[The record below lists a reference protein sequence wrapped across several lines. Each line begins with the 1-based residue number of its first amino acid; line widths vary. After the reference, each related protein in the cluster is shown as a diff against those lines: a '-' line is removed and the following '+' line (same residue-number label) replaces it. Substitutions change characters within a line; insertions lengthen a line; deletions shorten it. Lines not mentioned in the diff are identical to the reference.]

1 MFVLHEGKSK
11 HLSPFKNRRIVT
23 KAGSQQK
30 IRGLTRKQ
38 AQAAPRVKQQAAIPR
53 LPAFP
58 KQQSLSSL
66 SLSHNCTFSHSG
78 PLSTTSFTLCALNPT
93 WQD

>member
-38 AQAAPRVKQQAAIPR
+38 AQAAPRVKQQATISR

-58 KQQSLSSL
+58 KQQSLSPL

-78 PLSTTSFTLCALNPT
+78 LLSTTSFTLCALNPT
-93 WQD
+93 WHD